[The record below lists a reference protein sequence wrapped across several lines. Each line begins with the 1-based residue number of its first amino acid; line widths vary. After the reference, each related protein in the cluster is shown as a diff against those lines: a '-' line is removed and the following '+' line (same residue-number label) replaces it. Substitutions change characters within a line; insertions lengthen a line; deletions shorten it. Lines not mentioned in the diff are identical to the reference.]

1 MDNEQDKFDALGI
14 TRDTIIIEIEEGRLV
29 GVHNDSNGYLLFD
42 WDYIKEE
49 GKKEVKLHLKR
60 LEDILKCLGEEQ

>member
-1 MDNEQDKFDALGI
+1 MDSEQDKFDALGI

-29 GVHNDSNGYLLFD
+29 GVHNDSNGHLLFD

-60 LEDILKCLGEEQ
+60 LEDILKCLGKE